1 MERSMSNWPMAIGA
15 VASLILVFASGT
27 IRSDA
32 AGARAATSPTDRF
45 SATTQSSPTAAD
57 TLPNVVVQTQDGTR
71 VRFYDDLIKGK
82 VVLIN
87 FMFTS
92 CTTQCPLTTANLVKV
107 EEALGENLGRDVA
120 MISITVDPA
129 VDTPAVLKKYSQ
141 RYHTKA
147 GWYFVTGSR
156 KDIDLIRRR
165 LGGLDNTGDK
175 TRHTG
180 ILIYGNEATGQWAAT
195 PAMAQPKAIVR
206 SVMRFVAR
214 QKGD

>member
-1 MERSMSNWPMAIGA
+1 MSNWPMAIGA
-15 VASLILVFASGT
+15 VASLTVVLSGT
-27 IRSDA
+27 IRTD
-32 AGARAATSPTDRF
+32 ARAATAATDLL
-45 SATTQSSPTAAD
+45 SATTQSADRAED

-71 VRFYDDLIKGK
+71 LRFYDDLIKGK

-107 EEALGENLGRDVA
+107 EEALGERLGRDVV

-129 VDTPAVLKKYSQ
+129 VDTPAVLKKYSL
-141 RYHTKA
+141 RYQTKA
-147 GWYFVTGSR
+147 GWHFVTGSR

-175 TRHTG
+175 TQHTG
-180 ILIYGNEATGQWAAT
+180 IVIYGNETTGQWAAT
-195 PAMAQPKAIVR
+195 PAMAQPK
-206 SVMRFVAR
+206 
-214 QKGD
+214 